1 MDLTT
6 KENILSEIENKCRES
21 LQPRDRAKYYFILD
35 SIPYTMNGK
44 IDYRLLTEEVNN
56 QINSINV
63 DEESKES
70 FHIIPELTSTKV
82 KVRQR
87 KNIKTKRK

>member
-1 MDLTT
+1 
-6 KENILSEIENKCRES
+6 
-21 LQPRDRAKYYFILD
+21 
-35 SIPYTMNGK
+35 MNGK

-70 FHIIPELTSTKV
+70 FHIIPELTSAKV

-87 KNIKTKRK
+87 KNN